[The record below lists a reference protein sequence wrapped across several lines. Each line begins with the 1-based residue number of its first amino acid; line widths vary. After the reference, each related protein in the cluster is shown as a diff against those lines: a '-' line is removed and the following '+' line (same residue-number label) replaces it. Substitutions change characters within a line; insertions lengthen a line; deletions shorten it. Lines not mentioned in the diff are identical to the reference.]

1 MTDCGFI
8 TATQAR
14 EKARN
19 STLVHSEICAIESKI
34 LQNVDAGLLTATV
47 STGTAMT
54 DNEDYYKAYFN
65 IVSDATK
72 SDQITFVERHFT
84 GLGYAVKIKENT
96 GTGVNLIWEISW

>member
-34 LQNVDAGLLTATV
+34 LTNVDAGLLTATV
-47 STGTAMT
+47 DTGTTMT
-54 DNEDYYKAYFN
+54 DSEDYYKAYNN
-65 IVSDATK
+65 IIDDATK
-72 SDQITFVERHFT
+72 RDQITFVQRHFT
-84 GLGYAVKIKENT
+84 SLGYSFKIKENNST
-96 GTGVNLIWEISW
+96 GNTLIWDVSW